1 MSESIREQS
10 EAINMINQGVA
21 QVDNLTKQNVQ
32 IANNTNIV
40 TTEVDDMAKA
50 IVADVRKKKF

>member
-10 EAINMINQGVA
+10 EAINLINQGVS
-21 QVDNLTKQNVQ
+21 QVDELTKQNVS
-32 IANNTNIV
+32 IAQVTNEV
-40 TTEVDDMAKA
+40 TSEVDDMAKA

>member
-1 MSESIREQS
+1 MESIREQS